1 MSAATAVRSTNTPN
15 RTGLNL
21 TKPKITGDA
30 QTLEDASAGRGLF
43 KVGSSD
49 PAGTKGPVTKLQQQL
64 KDLGYPIE
72 VDGKFGPETKRLM
85 KQFQRD
91 RGIKVDGLVGPETMG
106 QLFGGKAA
114 GKRDNHK
121 FRDGHDRTR
130 SAGRYAKPSA
140 PTETQRRDRP
150 SGTVTAGALADA
162 DRARR
167 PTSQRPSA
175 NGGVPV
181 TRAPAGASE
190 QERFNHYA
198 NIVRAN
204 GGQVNADGR
213 PTVLGIRGMDR
224 DGNVHDT
231 VSANRIADRN
241 KYKDT
246 FVVLH
251 PDGRVQEFTGATYPG
266 QSRSSASPDVA
277 GRNGQAGR
285 DGSGDVGMINSGNY
299 RVVPNGRHAGGAS
312 FHVRTTGGS
321 GRLDGVRDTDHNGIY
336 SDREKAQSAQRGD
349 QLTAVLFHRGG
360 SNVPRSIGCQTMPP
374 AVYDQFASSVRGGFS
389 YTLVD
394 AFPRD

>member
-1 MSAATAVRSTNTPN
+1 MSATAVRTTTPN
-15 RTGLNL
+15 RTGLRL
-21 TKPKITGDA
+21 TRPKITGRA
-30 QTLEDASAGRGLF
+30 QTLDDARAGRGL
-43 KVGSSD
+43 VSRGSRD
-49 PAGTKGPVTKLQQQL
+49 PEGTRGPVTQLQQQL

-72 VDGKFGPETKRLM
+72 VDGKFGPETQRLVR
-85 KQFQRD
+85 QFQQD

-106 QLFGGKAA
+106 QLDGGATKC
-114 GKRDNHK
+114 K
-121 FRDGHDRTR
+121 DGSHHHGHTHDTHDRSRT
-130 SAGRYAKPSA
+130 AGRYANPNA
-140 PTETQRRDRP
+140 PTENQRRERP
-150 SGTVTAGALADA
+150 QGTVTAGALADGA
-162 DRARR
+162 RARR
-167 PTSQRPSA
+167 TNQRPSA
-175 NGGVPV
+175 AGGVPV
-181 TRAPAGASE
+181 TRAPEGASQ

-277 GRNGQAGR
+277 NRRGQAGR
-285 DGSGDVGMINSGNY
+285 DGSGDVGMINAGNY

-312 FHVRTTGGS
+312 FHVRTTGNS
-321 GRLDGVRDTDHNGIY
+321 GRLPGVRDTDHNGIY
-336 SDREKAQSAQRGD
+336 SDRERSQSADRND
-349 QLTAVLFHRGG
+349 TLTAVLFHRGG
-360 SNVPRSIGCQTMPP
+360 SNVPRSIGCQTMAPGD
-374 AVYDQFASSVRGGFS
+374 YDRFASSVRGGFS